1 MEQTMNELQINGTTY
16 VRKDSVQTNSLAD
29 KVDVMP
35 YVIIRTFS
43 AGVHMGYLAS
53 RNGKEVKLLK
63 SIRIWYWTGAASISQ
78 LAVEGTAKPS
88 QCKFCIE
95 LPSIELTEA
104 IEIIPVN
111 ANAEKILKSVK
122 TWKI

>member
-1 MEQTMNELQINGTTY
+1 MEQTINELEVNGIKY
-16 VRKDSVQTNSLAD
+16 IRKDSIVQNTMASNTDGL
-29 KVDVMP
+29 P
-35 YVIIRTFS
+35 FVIIRTYS
-43 AGVHMGYLAS
+43 AGVHIGYLAS

-78 LAVEGTAKPS
+78 LAVEGTTKPND
-88 QCKFCIE
+88 CKFCIE

-104 IEIIPVN
+104 IEIIPVT

-122 TWKI
+122 TWKM